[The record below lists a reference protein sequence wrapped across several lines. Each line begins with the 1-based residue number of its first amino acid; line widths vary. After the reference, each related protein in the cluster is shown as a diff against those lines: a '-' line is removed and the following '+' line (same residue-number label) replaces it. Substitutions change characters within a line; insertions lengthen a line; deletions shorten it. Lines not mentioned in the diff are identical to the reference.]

1 MAPAGDQGAAGG
13 EQVAAGGVIMHA
25 GIAAR
30 FSLPHPASAGA
41 MWPLQVKRGDA
52 ESGGRPGGM
61 LLCRGKAAPPFP
73 ALALPCPCSQKKP
86 HRVLLVIRHHYN
98 SPPPSSLPPSLPP
111 SLPVQKPPTPG
122 LVSAIAGFI
131 NLVSSKEPLLEL
143 RGCQGLARI
152 CYAPP
157 YGCPPPAPSSSSS
170 STPGGGGG
178 VSGHLDEAK
187 AVIALLGG
195 VQACLGGGRV

>member
-98 SPPPSSLPPSLPP
+98 PPPPSSLPPSLPP
-111 SLPVQKPPTPG
+111 
-122 LVSAIAGFI
+122 
-131 NLVSSKEPLLEL
+131 LLL
-143 RGCQGLARI
+143 
-152 CYAPP
+152 
-157 YGCPPPAPSSSSS
+157 PPPPPSRSSPYFPSGWS
-170 STPGGGGG
+170 LRRSRTDSFTCHRHYREVGQGGGTETG
-178 VSGHLDEAK
+178 EWRQEERRK
-187 AVIALLGG
+187 AFNLT
-195 VQACLGGGRV
+195 